1 MVLIIVFVESIQPEL
16 IICALYLMQ
25 LCIFQITKIFLK
37 NRMDSENIVQYFFK
51 KIEWTRN
58 RIEYFAIYPSSIA
71 CFAGSFY
78 KTYNFDGN
86 IKHNIFL
93 PDFDIIL

>member
-1 MVLIIVFVESIQPEL
+1 
-16 IICALYLMQ
+16 
-25 LCIFQITKIFLK
+25 
-37 NRMDSENIVQYFFK
+37 MDSENIVQYFFK

-78 KTYNFDGN
+78 KIYNFDGN

-93 PDFDIIL
+93 PDFDIILWIVT